1 MFMTL
6 FLNLHKLNKLNLF
19 LTFNKDL
26 KVLIFIKGLA
36 YVKLEDEKSLN
47 EALKDIERT
56 HMDRTIKIV

>member
-26 KVLIFIKGLA
+26 KVLIFILGLA